1 MQKCREQKVKIR
13 ERESNQEQPFQPR
26 MKNIFTKKKKPHTHD
41 KKEMTR
47 INRNPIYY
55 PQTQS
60 PQSLKLYSQNKQ
72 TNKRKFDKKNFKNPA
87 IEYEQVN
94 KETCFSFENDQK

>member
-1 MQKCREQKVKIR
+1 
-13 ERESNQEQPFQPR
+13 
-26 MKNIFTKKKKPHTHD
+26 
-41 KKEMTR
+41 MTR

-94 KETCFSFENDQK
+94 KETCFSFENEFKFQIILLTWGGFADDMEKFRGNLGRGKENKT

>member
-1 MQKCREQKVKIR
+1 
-13 ERESNQEQPFQPR
+13 
-26 MKNIFTKKKKPHTHD
+26 
-41 KKEMTR
+41 MTR

-94 KETCFSFENDQK
+94 KETCFSFENDQKWGKDSLLLILGSGFFVF